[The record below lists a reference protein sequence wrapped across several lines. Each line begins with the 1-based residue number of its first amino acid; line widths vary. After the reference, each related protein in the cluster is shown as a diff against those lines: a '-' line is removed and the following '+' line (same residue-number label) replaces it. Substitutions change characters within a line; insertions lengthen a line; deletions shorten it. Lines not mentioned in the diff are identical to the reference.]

1 MQAVV
6 MDMLNASG
14 FAMHMLRLAKHLLAA
29 DAAARKHFPS
39 YCRQAWLKDLK
50 ASGPHSKV

>member
-29 DAAARKHFPS
+29 DAAARQHFPS